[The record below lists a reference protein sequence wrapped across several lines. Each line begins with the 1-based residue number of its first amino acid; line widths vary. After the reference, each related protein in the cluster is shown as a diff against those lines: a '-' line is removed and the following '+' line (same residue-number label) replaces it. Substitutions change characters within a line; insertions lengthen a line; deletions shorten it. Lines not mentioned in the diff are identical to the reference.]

1 MDRKAFA
8 EFSSQFWRKVE
19 SQWEHLEV
27 QLVATFSRVSA
38 TAAPPPLSEPRAPP
52 FPSDCSSQFCKM
64 LRLQK

>member
-27 QLVATFSRVSA
+27 QLVATFSRVSV
-38 TAAPPPLSEPRAPP
+38 TAAPLPYPSPGLPLSLLTVPP
-52 FPSDCSSQFCKM
+52 SSVRC
-64 LRLQK
+64 